1 MTMKSTL
8 KRAGY
13 GKVQRQMN
21 DVFIQFTSRIIF
33 LIVLLFAAKLF
44 MDGHYAPGSG
54 FVGGLLIASAIIL
67 LLMAFDFQ
75 TVRKMIP
82 INFHIMISAGL
93 SIVLLVPT
101 LLFLFGKPFF
111 THQHT
116 YINLPIF
123 GEVALHTAVPFDFGV
138 LLTVAGTSLLIVSL
152 VGGQED

>member
-1 MTMKSTL
+1 MKSTL

-67 LLMAFDFQ
+67 LLMAFDFH

-123 GEVALHTAVPFDFGV
+123 
-138 LLTVAGTSLLIVSL
+138 
-152 VGGQED
+152 